1 MAKKLDLNNTAA
13 ALGDFTGRAKP
24 IVPIQQ
30 VEEKTEEAPVQATVK
45 NEEMTHDQNVSKN
58 RVNTSAGT
66 EVVLDNAAPKR
77 RGRPIK
83 AIKKDSRLSVYMTEE
98 LKGRLE
104 ALADKKSMSMKTII
118 TAALMDY
125 CESNGM

>member
-24 IVPIQQ
+24 VVPLQQ
-30 VEEKTEEAPVQATVK
+30 EEEKNTEPVVQAASIATIK
-45 NEEMTHDQNVSKN
+45 EEQTHDQNVSEN
-58 RVNTSAGT
+58 NV
-66 EVVLDNAAPKR
+66 APKR
-77 RGRPIK
+77 RGRPTK

-104 ALADKKSMSMKTII
+104 ALADKKSMSMNTII

>member
-13 ALGDFTGRAKP
+13 ALGDFTGRAKLV
-24 IVPIQQ
+24 VPLQQ
-30 VEEKTEEAPVQATVK
+30 EEEKITEPVVQAASIATI
-45 NEEMTHDQNVSKN
+45 NEEQTHDQNVSEN
-58 RVNTSAGT
+58 NV
-66 EVVLDNAAPKR
+66 APKR
-77 RGRPIK
+77 RGRPTK

-104 ALADKKSMSMKTII
+104 ALADKKSMSMNTII

>member
-24 IVPIQQ
+24 MV
-30 VEEKTEEAPVQATVK
+30 PVQQEEVK
-45 NEEMTHDQNVSKN
+45 AEQGSVTETAAVGSASQENVSDTN
-58 RVNTSAGT
+58 SMEAV
-66 EVVLDNAAPKR
+66 AAPKR
-77 RGRPIK
+77 RGRPTK

-104 ALADKKSMSMKTII
+104 ALADKKNMSMNTII

>member
-24 IVPIQQ
+24 V
-30 VEEKTEEAPVQATVK
+30 VPVQQ
-45 NEEMTHDQNVSKN
+45 EEERMQEPVVQTGTINVEVTPDQNVSEN
-58 RVNTSAGT
+58 
-66 EVVLDNAAPKR
+66 NAAPKR
-77 RGRPIK
+77 RGRPTK

-104 ALADKKSMSMKTII
+104 AIADKKSMSMNTII

-125 CESNGM
+125 CESNGL

>member
-1 MAKKLDLNNTAA
+1 MKIMAKKLDLNNTAA

-24 IVPIQQ
+24 AVPLQQ
-30 VEEKTEEAPVQATVK
+30 EEEKITEPVVQTATI
-45 NEEMTHDQNVSKN
+45 NEVQTHDQNVSEN
-58 RVNTSAGT
+58 NV
-66 EVVLDNAAPKR
+66 APKR
-77 RGRPIK
+77 RGRPTK

-104 ALADKKSMSMKTII
+104 ALADKKSMSMNTII

-125 CESNGM
+125 CESNGL

>member
-24 IVPIQQ
+24 IVPLQQ
-30 VEEKTEEAPVQATVK
+30 EEEQNVEPAEQIAGMNEEKI
-45 NEEMTHDQNVSKN
+45 HDQNVSEN
-58 RVNTSAGT
+58 NVT
-66 EVVLDNAAPKR
+66 PKR
-77 RGRPIK
+77 RGRPTK

-104 ALADKKSMSMKTII
+104 ALAEKKSMSMNTII

-125 CESNGM
+125 CESNGL